1 MLIVSRDDCRSD
13 VLVEYPKDKRF
24 IKLSIEKYLEK
35 LGVEPIGP
43 QIAMINAVN
52 NPKYRFVCGALSR
65 RTGKTTIANV
75 IGQLI
80 TLVPGTN
87 VLIMSPNYQL
97 SQISFEEQRKLIKK
111 FGIEVAKDNSKDR
124 IIELENGSTIRMG
137 SINQVD
143 SCVGRSYDLIIFDE
157 AALTDDGEDAFNIAL
172 RPTLDKDGS
181 KAIFISTP
189 RGKNNYFAKFF
200 QRGFS
205 DEYPKWASIHSD
217 YRENPRVSEA
227 DIEEAKKT
235 MSSSHFKQEYEASF
249 NSFEGQI
256 FKFDSDKCVENLSE
270 FDYSTC
276 DCIMGLDIGFK
287 DATAGI
293 VLAHDYNTGM
303 FYALEEYMMSEKTT
317 DQHAESVRH
326 LELKYNVQ
334 FIFIDSAAQQTRYDW
349 AYNHDIATINANKS
363 VLDGIAYCQSIIENN
378 RLIVDPKCVNLLGSL
393 DQYRWDPNAA
403 LIKEKP
409 VHDQWSHMAD
419 ALRYALYSYTTSITS
434 V

>member
-1 MLIVSRDDCRSD
+1 MLVVSRDDCRSD

-43 QIAMINAVN
+43 QIAMINAIN

-189 RGKNNYFAKFF
+189 
-200 QRGFS
+200 
-205 DEYPKWASIHSD
+205 P
-217 YRENPRVSEA
+217 YRDWE
-227 DIEEAKKT
+227 
-235 MSSSHFKQEYEASF
+235 
-249 NSFEGQI
+249 
-256 FKFDSDKCVENLSE
+256 
-270 FDYSTC
+270 
-276 DCIMGLDIGFK
+276 
-287 DATAGI
+287 
-293 VLAHDYNTGM
+293 
-303 FYALEEYMMSEKTT
+303 T
-317 DQHAESVRH
+317 DR
-326 LELKYNVQ
+326 
-334 FIFIDSAAQQTRYDW
+334 
-349 AYNHDIATINANKS
+349 KS
-363 VLDGIAYCQSIIENN
+363 V
-378 RLIVDPKCVNLLGSL
+378 V
-393 DQYRWDPNAA
+393 
-403 LIKEKP
+403 
-409 VHDQWSHMAD
+409 
-419 ALRYALYSYTTSITS
+419 
-434 V
+434 